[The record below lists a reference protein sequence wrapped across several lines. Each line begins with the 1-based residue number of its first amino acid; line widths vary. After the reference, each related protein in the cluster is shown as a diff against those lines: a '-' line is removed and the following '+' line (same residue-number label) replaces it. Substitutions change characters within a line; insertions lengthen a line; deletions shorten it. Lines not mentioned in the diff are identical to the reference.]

1 MIIFL
6 NKFINPTRHDTTVD
20 DTSPK
25 YRGRGEA
32 GTKREQLSSPVTLKI
47 IDNLR
52 LGERWEQNVNGCFP
66 QCGIIMYII
75 PFFPLLS
82 FLLCAI
88 VFVGVSF

>member
-25 YRGRGEA
+25 YRGRGEV
-32 GTKREQLSSPVTLKI
+32 GTKGEHYLVGVTPKI

-52 LGERWEQNVNGCFP
+52 LGEW
-66 QCGIIMYII
+66 
-75 PFFPLLS
+75 
-82 FLLCAI
+82 
-88 VFVGVSF
+88 